1 MVAVLILVLLLAG
14 ALGLSALGE
23 LGLFAGVLAT
33 ALIVFALV
41 ASSRRRR

>member
-1 MVAVLILVLLLAG
+1 MIAVLILVIVLAG

-23 LGLFAGVLAT
+23 LGLFAGALAA